1 MLLPSGATG
10 AVLALATLACV
21 IAQLA
26 ILRTVRATA
35 AAPVTPD
42 RRPATALE
50 AFWSVLPAVAL
61 VLILLFAW
69 RQHGAQRADAPAA
82 PASGVTA

>member
-1 MLLPSGATG
+1 MLLSSGATG
-10 AVLALATLACV
+10 VVLLLASLACV

-50 AFWSVLPAVAL
+50 AFWSILPAVVL
-61 VLILLFAW
+61 VLILVFAW
-69 RQHGAQRADAPAA
+69 RQHGAQRADAPA
-82 PASGVTA
+82 PALPGTAA